1 MFIVKNRVQYRM
13 ADQYRPASDV
23 ITQLLNIAWV
33 ERNHMGR
40 KEILTDTNYTTIQNQ
55 KSSKEN

>member
-1 MFIVKNRVQYRM
+1 M

-23 ITQLLNIAWV
+23 ITQLLNMACV

-40 KEILTDTNYTTIQNQ
+40 KEILTDINYTMIQNQ
-55 KSSKEN
+55 KSSKKN